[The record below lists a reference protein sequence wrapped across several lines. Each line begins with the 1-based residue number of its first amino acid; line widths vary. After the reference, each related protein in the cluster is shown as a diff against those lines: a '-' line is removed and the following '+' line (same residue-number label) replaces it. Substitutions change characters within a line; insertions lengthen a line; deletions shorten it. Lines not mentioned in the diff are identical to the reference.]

1 MSPDGESVVT
11 GAGDET
17 LRFWNIFSK
26 NTAQRVS
33 FFVIDIFIFS
43 IKHLKGLVF
52 CFWNFIFSKTLLK
65 GLAFF
70 VFEVSSSVKRC
81 SKGWFFVIEIFIFSK
96 TLLKGLVFLLLTFSH
111 IQ

>member
-33 FFVIDIFIFS
+33 F
-43 IKHLKGLVF
+43 
-52 CFWNFIFSKTLLK
+52 
-65 GLAFF
+65 
-70 VFEVSSSVKRC
+70 
-81 SKGWFFVIEIFIFSK
+81 
-96 TLLKGLVFLLLTFSH
+96 LLLSCF
-111 IQ
+111 